1 MGAKRMM
8 GIIIV
13 LNKFRMSVA
22 SWDAFANANEVLEYS
37 TFGWW

>member
-13 LNKFRMSVA
+13 LNKLA
-22 SWDAFANANEVLEYS
+22 YQQHHGDAFANANEVLEYAK
-37 TFGWW
+37 FGCW